1 MQHTRPE
8 GEILLLNKP
17 LGWTSFDL
25 VKKVRNTLRIKKVG
39 HAGTLDPLATGL
51 MILCTEKQTKQI
63 AELTGKDKVYTGT
76 LRLGQTTP
84 SYDLETE
91 LTPAV
96 DISHITEAAVALAAA
111 SFVGEISQRPPAH
124 SAVKVD
130 GQRVYKSARAG
141 VEVAIPLRQVTVY
154 AFDVVGIDF
163 PEVHF
168 RVHCSKGT
176 YIRSL
181 VNDLGQMLGVG
192 AVLTS
197 LCRTAIGSFKL
208 EDACELDTF
217 VAERKVQKQIDASN
231 QGD

>member
-8 GEILLLNKP
+8 GEILLFNKP

-91 LTPAV
+91 LTDAV
-96 DISHITEAAVALAAA
+96 DVSYITLTQLKQAVMA
-111 SFVGEISQRPPAH
+111 FVGEISQRPPAH

-130 GQRVYKSARAG
+130 GKRVYKSARAG
-141 VEVAIPLRQVTVY
+141 VEVEIPLRQVHVY
-154 AFDVVGIDF
+154 AFEITGF
-163 PEVHF
+163 ELPEVHF
-168 RVHCSKGT
+168 RIHCSKGT

-181 VNDLGQMLGVG
+181 VHDLGQTLVVG
-192 AVLTS
+192 AVLTA
-197 LCRTAIGSFKL
+197 LCRTAIGDLKL
-208 EDACELDTF
+208 EDALELDNF
-217 VAERKVQKQIDASN
+217 VAERKVQKQADASN
-231 QGD
+231 SGH

>member
-8 GEILLLNKP
+8 GEILLFNKP

-91 LTPAV
+91 LTDAV
-96 DISHITEAAVALAAA
+96 DVSYITLTQLKQAVIA
-111 SFVGEISQRPPAH
+111 FVGEISQRPPAH

-130 GQRVYKSARAG
+130 GKRVYKSARAG
-141 VEVAIPLRQVTVY
+141 VEVEIPLRQVHVY
-154 AFDVVGIDF
+154 AFEITGF
-163 PEVHF
+163 ELPEVHF
-168 RVHCSKGT
+168 RIHCSKGT

-181 VNDLGQMLGVG
+181 VHDLGQTLGVG
-192 AVLTS
+192 AVLTA
-197 LCRTAIGSFKL
+197 LCRTAIGDLKL
-208 EDACELDTF
+208 EDALELDNF
-217 VAERKVQKQIDASN
+217 VAERKAQKQADAGN
-231 QGD
+231 TGH

>member
-8 GEILLLNKP
+8 GEILLFNKP

-63 AELTGKDKVYTGT
+63 EALTGKDKVYTGT

-91 LTPAV
+91 LTEAV
-96 DISHITEAAVALAAA
+96 DVSHIGLKDIEQAVQAF
-111 SFVGEISQRPPAH
+111 SGEISQRPPAH

-130 GQRVYKSARAG
+130 GKRVYKSARAG
-141 VEVAIPLRQVTVY
+141 VEVDIPLRQVHVF
-154 AFDVVGIDF
+154 AFEITGF
-163 PEVHF
+163 ESPEVHF
-168 RVHCSKGT
+168 CIHCSKGT

-181 VNDLGQMLGVG
+181 VNDLGQALGVG

-197 LCRTAIGSFKL
+197 LCRTAIGDLKL
-208 EDACELDTF
+208 EDALELDNF
-217 VAERKVQKQIDASN
+217 VAERKAQIQTNASN
-231 QGD
+231 SGD

>member
-8 GEILLLNKP
+8 GEILLFNKP

-51 MILCTEKQTKQI
+51 MVLCTEKQTKQI

-76 LRLGQTTP
+76 MRLGQTTP

-91 LTPAV
+91 LTEALDV
-96 DISHITEAAVALAAA
+96 SHITLTQLKQAVMV
-111 SFVGEISQRPPAH
+111 FVGEISQRPPAH

-130 GQRVYKSARAG
+130 GKRVYKSARAG
-141 VEVAIPLRQVTVY
+141 VEVEIPLRQVHVY
-154 AFDVVGIDF
+154 AFEITGF
-163 PEVHF
+163 ELPEVHF
-168 RVHCSKGT
+168 KIHCSKGT

-181 VNDLGQMLGVG
+181 VHDLGQALGVG
-192 AVLTS
+192 AVLTA
-197 LCRTAIGSFKL
+197 LCRTAIGDLKL
-208 EDACELDTF
+208 EDALELDNF
-217 VAERKVQKQIDASN
+217 VAERKVQKQADAGN
-231 QGD
+231 KGH

>member
-8 GEILLLNKP
+8 GEILLFNKP

-91 LTPAV
+91 LTDAV
-96 DISHITEAAVALAAA
+96 DVSYITLTQLNQAVMAFA
-111 SFVGEISQRPPAH
+111 GEISQRPPAH

-130 GQRVYKSARAG
+130 GKRVYKSARAG
-141 VEVAIPLRQVTVY
+141 VEVEIPLRQVHVY
-154 AFDVVGIDF
+154 AFEITGF
-163 PEVHF
+163 ELPEVHF
-168 RVHCSKGT
+168 RIHCSKGT

-181 VNDLGQMLGVG
+181 VHDLGQTLGVG
-192 AVLTS
+192 AVLTA
-197 LCRTAIGSFKL
+197 LCRTAIGDLKL
-208 EDACELDTF
+208 EDALELDNF
-217 VAERKVQKQIDASN
+217 VAERKVQKQADASN
-231 QGD
+231 SGH